1 MTAADSRIPR
11 QDTLQLAVRRRGS
24 AARLIVPVLA
34 VSISRYGGSGVAAGG
49 GVSVCASQRTRSS
62 IAVYLTQYQLKIR
75 NGPGTHRSHGLVQI
89 LALRAGLVFGLKI
102 SSEYCSSRPATVMAK
117 CLSPELWVSSKIDV
131 PGGNGSWA
139 LGFM

>member
-24 AARLIVPVLA
+24 AARLIVPVFVA

-62 IAVYLTQYQLKIR
+62 IVVYLTQYQLK
-75 NGPGTHRSHGLVQI
+75 N
-89 LALRAGLVFGLKI
+89 
-102 SSEYCSSRPATVMAK
+102 
-117 CLSPELWVSSKIDV
+117 
-131 PGGNGSWA
+131 
-139 LGFM
+139 